1 MLINKTGAVGEYHKN
16 KGIFVI
22 LKEVKDL
29 GVRKAKIIVNRFYQR
44 ERK

>member
-1 MLINKTGAVGEYHKN
+1 MLIIRTGALGEYHKN

-22 LKEVKDL
+22 LKEVRDL
-29 GVRKAKIIVNRFYQR
+29 GVRKAEIVVTRFYQR